1 MIEWLGK
8 LLLMFQSLYNPAS
21 RVKLIDLL
29 REKNIKSTETPH
41 SSWGVA
47 KWFYEF
53 FLLFMVFIDLIY
65 PPLIAGLIVY
75 KVLQIIVTHKL
86 FP

>member
-1 MIEWLGK
+1 MVEWLGK
-8 LLLMFQSLYNPAS
+8 LLLMFQSLYSPAS

-29 REKNIKSTETPH
+29 REKNTKYAETPH
-41 SSWGVA
+41 TSWGVA
-47 KWFYEF
+47 KWFYEYL
-53 FLLFMVFIDLIY
+53 LLFMVFIDLIY

-75 KVLQIIVTHKL
+75 KILQVVVAHKL